1 MRTEITTT
9 ITKKIESLMT
19 TSNHNISLLDQ
30 LLESITPIEQNR
42 TNNRMLL
49 AARIADV
56 MREKGISQKALAEK
70 LGKKHSVITLW
81 LSGTHNFTCET
92 LSDIEIALDIKL
104 FQFTEPQPIIK
115 SYFIVVNQKVQV
127 ENVKPEHQTDFNN
140 ELFSTANFS
149 IPSPK
154 RQKMCN

>member
-1 MRTEITTT
+1 MSTPHRT
-9 ITKKIESLMT
+9 
-19 TSNHNISLLDQ
+19 ISLLDQ
-30 LLESITPIEQNR
+30 LLKSITPTQQNR
-42 TNNRMLL
+42 TDNRMFL

-56 MREKGISQKALAEK
+56 MREKNISQKALAEK

-104 FQFTEPQPIIK
+104 FQYTEPQPIIK
-115 SYFIVVNQKVQV
+115 NYFIEVHQKVQV
-127 ENVKPEHQTDFNN
+127 DNVKPEHKSDSNN
-140 ELFSTANFS
+140 ELFSNANFS